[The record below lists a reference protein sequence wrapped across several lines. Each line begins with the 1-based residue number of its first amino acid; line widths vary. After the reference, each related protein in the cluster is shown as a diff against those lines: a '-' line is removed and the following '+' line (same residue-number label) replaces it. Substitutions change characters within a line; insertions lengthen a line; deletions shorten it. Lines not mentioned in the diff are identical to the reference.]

1 LYKGNFE
8 GTPVFIGSSDHDP
21 HVPEN
26 RINESEVVLNGLGA
40 KVTKKIYPGMG
51 HTINEDELMTANLI
65 LNGKLK

>member
-1 LYKGNFE
+1 
-8 GTPVFIGSSDHDP
+8 
-21 HVPEN
+21 
-26 RINESEVVLNGLGA
+26 VVLNGLGA